1 MLYLLLSIFLVNSF
15 LFGGV
20 VGLCLFGLL
29 FVVCGKK
36 IVTNKKDAVMVVFYL
51 LSCCLSSYII
61 WAVCIAAQAVVEDL
75 IFSKR

>member
-1 MLYLLLSIFLVNSF
+1 MLYLLLVLFLVNSF

-20 VGLCLFGLL
+20 VGILLFTLL

-61 WAVCIAAQAVVEDL
+61 WAVCITVQAITEDL